1 MNRLTKR
8 KEDRY
13 FEGEEFWID
22 AENPSIDKVD
32 DVYFK
37 LAEFEDFMEDN
48 GFKSFDDLYYAFGYI
63 RFVDGYD
70 EVKDEEIHKQEF
82 IRYADAYKDRVK
94 AYKELYNKN
103 QALKD
108 RWQKLKELLEEDI
121 KHNEKEFN
129 EDSLVFARH
138 YITYGY
144 WLLDRIKELEDEGE

>member
-1 MNRLTKR
+1 MSRLTYR
-8 KEDRY
+8 TENGWVGVHNLEDKTVSSTSVA
-13 FEGEEFWID
+13 IH
-22 AENPSIDKVD
+22 
-32 DVYFK
+32 K

-48 GFKSFDDLYYAFGYI
+48 GFRSFDDLYYAFGYI

-108 RWQKLKELLEEDI
+108 RWQKLKEFIVKEQGYASMYQLERIEALDDV
-121 KHNEKEFN
+121 KDKMQELEKE
-129 EDSLVFARH
+129 
-138 YITYGY
+138 
-144 WLLDRIKELEDEGE
+144 

>member
-1 MNRLTKR
+1 MNRLTAK

-13 FEGEEFWID
+13 FENEAFWVD
-22 AENPSIDKVD
+22 AEQPSIDKID

-48 GFKSFDDLYYAFGYI
+48 GFRSFDDLYYAFGYI

-103 QALKD
+103 QELKD
-108 RWQKLKELLEEDI
+108 RWQKLKEFVTENFNYFKNGYGIFDDI
-121 KHNEKEFN
+121 
-129 EDSLVFARH
+129 FADNYRKV
-138 YITYGY
+138 
-144 WLLDRIKELEDEGE
+144 LDKMQELEDEGEEV